1 MLTTSYYVYKGYY
14 RLLGLSSQCNSRVHS
29 ISNMTPTMTTLY
41 ASYAE
46 ITGILSDYFDG
57 LYHSDTSK
65 LSKVFHRMAHYACVT
80 DGVFQRLTMD
90 EYFPMVDRR
99 ASPASRSE
107 LRNDRIVSIEFGGPV
122 TAFARAECSIGPK
135 FFTDFLTFVFVDGR
149 WQIISK
155 VFHYDIRE

>member
-1 MLTTSYYVYKGYY
+1 M
-14 RLLGLSSQCNSRVHS
+14 
-29 ISNMTPTMTTLY
+29 ISMG
-41 ASYAE
+41 AGYAE
-46 ITGILSDYFDG
+46 IAGVLSDYFDG

-65 LSKVFHRMAHYACVT
+65 LSRVFHHMAHYVSVT
-80 DGVFQRLTMD
+80 DGIFQRLTMD
-90 EYFPMVDRR
+90 EYFNMVDRR

-107 LRNDRIVSIEFGGPV
+107 LRTDRIVSIEFGGPV
-122 TAFARAECSIGPK
+122 TAFARVECSIGPK